1 MQSTECDSSR
11 EKQQCPIPHT
21 MTLFV
26 DDTGCPLRFFI
37 RPGSAKRRF
46 LPVIRLG
53 GGVMCRIQEPG
64 AISLADPK
72 EQSGVAAPGYISVQ
86 YILDCVEKNER
97 LDLEGYR
104 LGSTQQER
112 ADSTSSGV
120 CWTGRVGYSREED
133 DAILRYLKE
142 HSSKESLV
150 KGNKIWQEMERAAV
164 TCHTWQSM
172 KDRYRKHLAG
182 RMEAFQVEDLT
193 ASPSSAATRSTK
205 RKSKLEETEAMDTA
219 SDQQV
224 SGPTCASLENQ
235 VVEEEEMKELTN
247 GEEKEEE
254 ILEKEVRD
262 TEVEVRQGQEVTTE
276 STQLTQSSSAKR
288 RKLEILELAVR
299 EFEPGDETPDLE
311 DLEVTGEA
319 RDQEEPGAQSVV
331 AGQESVPVAGRAELG
346 QPQSP
351 ASLLSKFMMHKDSF
365 VVDSQTQEGEEGVS
379 DPSETEVVDAIAA
392 VQFLMDEFGVDLAC
406 VMQSFLKNNGDFQA
420 VRHYLRTGRTVDGRP
435 LWTRHDDLDL
445 QSGDPITKQAL
456 ILKYG
461 EESVAKRVAFFNT

>member
-1 MQSTECDSSR
+1 MQCTECDSSR
-11 EKQQCPIPHT
+11 EKQHCPIPHT

-37 RPGSAKRRF
+37 RPGNAKRRF
-46 LPVIRLG
+46 LPVIKLG

-112 ADSTSSGV
+112 ADSTSSGL

-133 DAILRYLKE
+133 DAILQYLKE

-150 KGNKIWQEMERAAV
+150 RGNKIWQEMERAAV

-182 RMEAFQVEDLT
+182 RMEAFQVEDL
-193 ASPSSAATRSTK
+193 AATPSNAATCSTEK
-205 RKSKLEETEAMDTA
+205 KSKLEETEAMDTS
-219 SDQQV
+219 SDQEV
-224 SGPTCASLENQ
+224 NGPACASVENQ
-235 VVEEEEMKELTN
+235 AVEQEEMKEPTN
-247 GEEKEEE
+247 GAEKEEE
-254 ILEKEVRD
+254 VLEKEVSD
-262 TEVEVRQGQEVTTE
+262 TEVEILQGQEVTVE
-276 STQLTQSSSAKR
+276 SAQLTQSSSAKR
-288 RKLEILELAVR
+288 RKLGILELAIR
-299 EFEPGDETPDLE
+299 EFESGDETPDLE
-311 DLEVTGEA
+311 DLVTGEA
-319 RDQEEPGAQSVV
+319 RDQEEAGAQSVV

-351 ASLLSKFMMHKDSF
+351 VSLLSKFMMHKDSF
-365 VVDSQTQEGEEGVS
+365 IVDSQTQDGEEGVS
-379 DPSETEVVDAIAA
+379 DPSEAEVEDAIAA

-406 VMQSFLKNNGDFQA
+406 VMQSLLKNSGDFQA
-420 VRHYLRTGRTVDGRP
+420 VRHYLRTGRRADGRP
-435 LWTRHDDLDL
+435 PWTRHDDLAL
-445 QSGDPITKQAL
+445 QSGDPATKQAL
-456 ILKYG
+456 IFKYG